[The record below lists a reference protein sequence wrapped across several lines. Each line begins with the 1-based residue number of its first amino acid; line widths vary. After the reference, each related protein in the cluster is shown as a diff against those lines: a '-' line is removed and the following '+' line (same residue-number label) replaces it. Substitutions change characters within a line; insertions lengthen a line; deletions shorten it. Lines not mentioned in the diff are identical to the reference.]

1 MQAVFISATD
11 TGVGKTFFSIELIK
25 YLIESKSFKPN
36 EIAYYKPVQ
45 TGGSGHC
52 EEQTQSATWQSHNE
66 EFVFDTIAVAKANLG
81 IDIFNSYSFEFPAS
95 PDYSSKLEL
104 SCHSET
110 SEAQSKNLINI
121 SKIIDDYNALK
132 AKYKFIVV
140 EGAGGLAVPLNEKDL
155 LVDVIKALGLDLI
168 LVTRASLGTINHT
181 LLSIAYAKNHGINVL
196 GIVPRKPESAAEEAA
211 IESILRFSGVSK
223 LEISDIS
230 VIAS

>member
-1 MQAVFISATD
+1 
-11 TGVGKTFFSIELIK
+11 
-25 YLIESKSFKPN
+25 
-36 EIAYYKPVQ
+36 
-45 TGGSGHC
+45 
-52 EEQTQSATWQSHNE
+52 
-66 EFVFDTIAVAKANLG
+66 
-81 IDIFNSYSFEFPAS
+81 
-95 PDYSSKLEL
+95 LEL